1 MMVYGKIYRD
11 SSDISVIE
19 LFSDPE
25 INVNPYLVTEGADV
39 TLTCDTRLAASRE
52 QTDLWFAF
60 YKNGRKVQ
68 EFGKSNLHTIN
79 SVQLR
84 DSGNYTC
91 EVTTQSSSVRK
102 TSKGMDIKMTGSAL
116 KPAVFLLSKWRKI
129 LTEESV
135 TLACNVESSYQGNG
149 TYSWYKDD
157 KKIDGEHRVYT
168 IQSARLEDSGDYTC
182 ELRDSDRSDPLTL
195 RVRDDLVI
203 LQSSPSPVYEGETL
217 TLRCHHR
224 GGYTMQSSTFYKG
237 SQVMES
243 YYGDSFYLMNVD
255 KTAAGTYTCTKVMRV
270 SNIPFADSVDITVK
284 ELFTDP
290 DILLSPYLLTV
301 GDTMTMTCHTRL
313 APLRAHTELQFT
325 FYRNGEKVQDFGKS
339 SRYKITSIQ
348 TRDSGNYTCEVR
360 TVIGHVKKTS
370 PGINIEIGEK
380 TSGFPAYLIPTI
392 VPVLLLVLFILI
404 FTFRHKISLRPARKT
419 RRPEP
424 TVPTRDNSEGDD
436 VCYSYI
442 NMRAMPPPGS
452 SALSTTSSV
461 IYSAVRF
468 QNTTGDA

>member
-370 PGINIEIGEK
+370 PGINIEIG
-380 TSGFPAYLIPTI
+380 
-392 VPVLLLVLFILI
+392 
-404 FTFRHKISLRPARKT
+404 
-419 RRPEP
+419 
-424 TVPTRDNSEGDD
+424 VPTRDNSEGDD